1 VAAWADPSV
10 ATGNAGRVPGLY
22 SQARSTS
29 ATARRPAERK
39 KAMSTVAVMVFP
51 QKLTRARELTR
62 EALHA

>member
-1 VAAWADPSV
+1 
-10 ATGNAGRVPGLY
+10 VPGLY

-39 KAMSTVAVMVFP
+39 KAMSTFAVMVFP